1 MSEKRQNEGVKRTAQ
16 TKNGALRSGGSVRLE
31 SALQRAVASV
41 RQMSR
46 NQRRQSLIDAG
57 ILTSEGKL
65 SPTYR

>member
-1 MSEKRQNEGVKRTAQ
+1 MSEKRQSEDVKRPAQ
-16 TKNGALRSGGSVRLE
+16 MNNGALRPDRNVRLE

-65 SPTYR
+65 SPAYR